1 MKPISTSQRTKSKSI
16 EESSN
21 TDENKQTN
29 ALLRKRESLK
39 DSVFTCFYC
48 YYLLISLEKSIK
60 IVLNR
65 NSKQG
70 SKPNDYMRNFVCLSI
85 SIGNTILFEHGS
97 TYSIFYDENKD
108 LNTIQFNE
116 NKSPIM
122 ETESKSKYYLDTSCK
137 IQQHLMIHKIN
148 ELLNS
153 YKLEISYYSRK
164 PTDSSLSKILLHS
177 FIDID
182 KEGKYVKVQKPIITK
197 INENTDAH
205 IKYNK
210 LCEIL
215 NKIFFHFLDNRTG
228 KTKQLI
234 ITDDKQDE
242 TKPTKDCIVLTR
254 NQFLEIV
261 HRMRYNN
268 EEIDCILE
276 TLSKEDNNSQN
287 ESTYFND
294 YKPKA
299 PSIFQLN

>member
-1 MKPISTSQRTKSKSI
+1 M
-16 EESSN
+16 
-21 TDENKQTN
+21 
-29 ALLRKRESLK
+29 
-39 DSVFTCFYC
+39 
-48 YYLLISLEKSIK
+48 
-60 IVLNR
+60 
-65 NSKQG
+65 
-70 SKPNDYMRNFVCLSI
+70 
-85 SIGNTILFEHGS
+85 
-97 TYSIFYDENKD
+97 
-108 LNTIQFNE
+108 
-116 NKSPIM
+116 
-122 ETESKSKYYLDTSCK
+122 
-137 IQQHLMIHKIN
+137 
-148 ELLNS
+148 
-153 YKLEISYYSRK
+153 
-164 PTDSSLSKILLHS
+164 
-177 FIDID
+177 
-182 KEGKYVKVQKPIITK
+182 KVQKPIITK

-215 NKIFFHFLDNRTG
+215 NTIFFHFLDNRTG